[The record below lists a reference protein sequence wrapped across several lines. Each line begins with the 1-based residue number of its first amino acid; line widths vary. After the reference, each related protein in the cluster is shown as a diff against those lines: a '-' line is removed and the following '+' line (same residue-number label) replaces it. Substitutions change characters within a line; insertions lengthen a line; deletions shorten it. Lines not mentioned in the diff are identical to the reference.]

1 MAILQHCSS
10 NKYMSRIFVI
20 SAILLTLS
28 ACQLGNNPETRPE
41 PAVDPSPEQFF
52 AKGADI
58 SWATEME
65 SRGYTFRNREG
76 KEMEC
81 TALMKELGMNTVRLR
96 VWVNP
101 TAGWCAKEDVLTK
114 ARRAQDLGM
123 RIMIDFHYSDWW
135 ADPGKQNVPEAWKEF
150 DADRMAQAVES
161 HTSEVLQYLKDAGI
175 DVTWVQVGNEVENG
189 MLWESG
195 RVSGQKAD
203 TFIKYFNAGA
213 RAVKEI
219 YENAYV
225 ILHTSNSWN
234 AGTLTWFYDLM
245 RTGGADYDII
255 GLSLYPSYWEN
266 GAYPDWKAKTE
277 KAVNNFKML
286 HERYSKPVI
295 LVEFGM
301 PNALPEAS
309 RDCLEYIL
317 DNTVGY
323 EWFKGVILW
332 EPEAE
337 KSVFNY
343 EYGAFSNGMPTVALD
358 PFKTHQI

>member
-1 MAILQHCSS
+1 
-10 NKYMSRIFVI
+10 MSRIFVI

-286 HERYSKPVI
+286 HERYSKPVM

-337 KSVFNY
+337 KSRFNY

>member
-1 MAILQHCSS
+1 MF
-10 NKYMSRIFVI
+10 RIFI
-20 SAILLTLS
+20 FSALLLTLTS
-28 ACQLGNNPETRPE
+28 CQPGNNPELLSE
-41 PAVDPSPEQFF
+41 PIIDPSIEDFF
-52 AKGADI
+52 TKGADI
-58 SWATEME
+58 SWVTEME
-65 SRGYTFRNREG
+65 SKGYSFRNREG

-81 TALMKELGMNTVRLR
+81 TTLMKELGINTVRLR

-101 TAGWCAKEDVLTK
+101 QEGWCAKEDVLLK
-114 ARRAQDLGM
+114 AKRAQDLGM
-123 RIMIDFHYSDWW
+123 HIMIDFHYSDWW
-135 ADPGKQNVPEAWKEF
+135 ADPGKQNVPEAWKGLDTE
-150 DADRMAQAVES
+150 RMALAVEN

-195 RVSGQKAD
+195 RVSGQKAE

-219 YENAYV
+219 YDNAFV
-225 ILHTSNSWN
+225 ILHISNSWKTE
-234 AGTLTWFYDLM
+234 TLTWFYDLM
-245 RTGGADYDII
+245 QTGYANYDII

-266 GAYPDWKAKTE
+266 GAYPDWRDKTN
-277 KAVNNFKML
+277 KAVYNFKLL
-286 HERYSKPVI
+286 HERYSKPVM

-317 DNTVGY
+317 DNTEGY

-343 EYGAFSNGMPTVALD
+343 EYGAFSDGMPTVALD
-358 PFKTHQI
+358 PFKTHRL

>member
-1 MAILQHCSS
+1 
-10 NKYMSRIFVI
+10 MSRIFVI

-41 PAVDPSPEQFF
+41 PAVDPFPEQFF

-161 HTSEVLQYLKDAGI
+161 HTSEVLRYLKDAGI
-175 DVTWVQVGNEVENG
+175 NVTWVQVGNEVENG

-286 HERYSKPVI
+286 HERYSKPVM

-337 KSVFNY
+337 KSRFNY

>member
-1 MAILQHCSS
+1 
-10 NKYMSRIFVI
+10 MSRIFVI

-101 TAGWCAKEDVLTK
+101 TAGWCAKDDVLTK

-286 HERYSKPVI
+286 HERYSKPVM

-337 KSVFNY
+337 KSRFNY

>member
-1 MAILQHCSS
+1 
-10 NKYMSRIFVI
+10 MSRIFVI

-101 TAGWCAKEDVLTK
+101 TAGWCAKDDVLTK

-245 RTGGADYDII
+245 QTGYANYDII

-286 HERYSKPVI
+286 HERYSKPVM

-337 KSVFNY
+337 KSRFNY

>member
-1 MAILQHCSS
+1 MF
-10 NKYMSRIFVI
+10 RIFI
-20 SAILLTLS
+20 FSALLLTLTS
-28 ACQLGNNPETRPE
+28 CQPGNNPELLSE
-41 PAVDPSPEQFF
+41 PIIDPSIEDFF
-52 AKGADI
+52 TKGADI

-245 RTGGADYDII
+245 RTGCADYDII

-286 HERYSKPVI
+286 HERYSKPVM

-337 KSVFNY
+337 KSRFNY

>member
-1 MAILQHCSS
+1 
-10 NKYMSRIFVI
+10 MSRIFVI

-234 AGTLTWFYDLM
+234 AGMLTWFYDLM

-286 HERYSKPVI
+286 HERYSKPVM

-337 KSVFNY
+337 KSRFNY

>member
-1 MAILQHCSS
+1 
-10 NKYMSRIFVI
+10 MSGKFIIPV
-20 SAILLTLS
+20 LLFTLT
-28 ACQLGNNPETRPE
+28 ACLPGNNPESGPE
-41 PAVDPSPEQFF
+41 PAVEPSLENFF
-52 AKGADI
+52 SKGADI
-58 SWATEME
+58 SWVTEME
-65 SRGYTFRNREG
+65 SKGYSFRNREG

-101 TAGWCAKEDVLTK
+101 PEGWCAKEDVLLK
-114 ARRAQDLGM
+114 AKRAQDLGM

-135 ADPGKQNVPEAWKEF
+135 ADPGKQNVPEEWKGF
-150 DADRMAQAVES
+150 DADRMTQAVEA
-161 HTSEVLQYLKDAGI
+161 HTTEVLQYLKDAGI

-203 TFIKYFNAGA
+203 TFIRYFNAGA
-213 RAVKEI
+213 RAVKKI
-219 YENAYV
+219 YENASV
-225 ILHTSNSWN
+225 ILHISNSWKT
-234 AGTLTWFYDLM
+234 GTLTWFYDLM
-245 RTGGADYDII
+245 QAGYANYDII

-266 GAYPDWKAKTE
+266 GAYPDWNGKT
-277 KAVNNFKML
+277 KNAVYNFKML
-286 HERYSKPVI
+286 HDRYSKPVM

-317 DNTVGY
+317 DSTEDY

-337 KSVFNY
+337 KSRFNY
-343 EYGAFSNGMPTVALD
+343 EYGAFSDGMPTIALD
-358 PFKTHQI
+358 PFKTHHI